1 MIHQL
6 IVRLVW
12 DSVILGGILSCI
24 TIVILAFW
32 RPPDRSIEDAVDY
45 LVPVDL
51 CKLEDLLDAA
61 AEGQIRSGVSVSEF
75 RVIQRQRMHLY
86 LEFLRRMSHNSSVL
100 IQLGN
105 CHMNDRQPEVI
116 RMARSLQEDGI
127 RVRLYSLA
135 ATVKVRFWL
144 LLLRLHLVP
153 APVLCEL
160 NEVCGVHGLEGYEKL
175 KTAASMFFV
184 KIGPSK
190 LDQLLDHL

>member
-12 DSVILGGILSCI
+12 DCVIVGGILSCV
-24 TIVILAFW
+24 TIVVLTFW
-32 RPPDRSIEDAVDY
+32 RPPDRSIEDAVDF
-45 LVPVDL
+45 LIPVDL
-51 CKLEDLLDAA
+51 GRLQDLLDAA

-75 RVIQRQRMHLY
+75 RVIQRQRMYLY

-105 CHMNDRQPEVI
+105 CHVNDEQAEVI
-116 RMARSLQEDGI
+116 RMAKTLQEDGI
-127 RVRLYSLA
+127 KVRLYTFA
-135 ATVKVRFWL
+135 AVAKVRFWL

-153 APVLCEL
+153 VPVLCEL
-160 NEVCGVHGLEGYEKL
+160 KEVCGIHGLEGYEKL

-184 KIGPSK
+184 RVGPSK
-190 LDQLLDHL
+190 LDRLLEHL

>member
-12 DSVILGGILSCI
+12 DSVILGGILSCV
-24 TIVILAFW
+24 TIVVLTFL

-45 LVPVDL
+45 LIPVDL
-51 CKLEDLLDAA
+51 GKLENLLDAA

-105 CHMNDRQPEVI
+105 CHVNGEQAEVI
-116 RMARSLQEDGI
+116 RMARTLQEDGI
-127 RVRLYSLA
+127 KVRLYSLA
-135 ATVKVRFWL
+135 GVGKVRFWL

-160 NEVCGVHGLEGYEKL
+160 KEVWGIHGPEGYEKL

-190 LDQLLDHL
+190 LDQLLEHL